1 MTGPAASGA
10 TQTAIP
16 SALPVR
22 WSIRFALVWIVLL
35 LAWELVI
42 RAGWYSGLF
51 LPAPS
56 KIAASLGSMTADG
69 TLVTHLTFTLTRIMG
84 GLLVGATVGVLLGLL
99 MGMSRRVRRL
109 FDPIVAAL
117 HPIPRLAFFPLL
129 IVLFGIGEVSKLA
142 AVALG
147 AFFPMLLNTVA
158 GVRGMNP
165 VHLELARSY
174 GATRRQ
180 MFTLVLL
187 PGSMPL
193 MLTGLRLSANVAF
206 HATIGVEM
214 VGSRTGI
221 GSLLW
226 LSWQTFRIDQLF
238 ATLTVIATIGIGL
251 ATIIRWITLRGA
263 PWMAERPL
271 TA

>member
-1 MTGPAASGA
+1 MPASGT

-22 WSIRFALVWIVLL
+22 WSVRFAVVWVLL
-35 LAWELVI
+35 LAAWELVV
-42 RAGWYSGLF
+42 RAGLYSGLF

-56 KIAASLGSMTADG
+56 RIASSLGGMIADG
-69 TLVTHLTFTLTRIMG
+69 TLMMHLGFTLTRIAG
-84 GLLVGATVGVLLGLL
+84 GLLAGASVGVLLGLL
-99 MGMSRRVRRL
+99 MGMSRRARRL

-174 GATRRQ
+174 GATRGQ
-180 MFTLVLL
+180 MFTRVLL

-226 LSWQTFRIDQLF
+226 LSWQTFRIDQLY
-238 ATLTVIATIGIGL
+238 ATLTVIAAIGIGL
-251 ATIIRWITLRGA
+251 ATIIRWVTVRGA
-263 PWMAERPL
+263 PWLAERPA

>member
-1 MTGPAASGA
+1 MRLAAAGTSQAAVPAAA
-10 TQTAIP
+10 PA
-16 SALPVR
+16 R
-22 WSIRFALVWIVLL
+22 WSYRFFLVWVVLL
-35 LAWELVI
+35 VIWEFAV
-42 RAGWYSGLF
+42 RAGLYSGLF

-56 KIAASLGSMTADG
+56 VIARSLAEMAGSGM
-69 TLVTHLTFTLTRIMG
+69 LMTHLSVTIARILL
-84 GLLVGATVGVLLGLL
+84 GLLGGAVIGVMLGLL
-99 MGMSRRVRRL
+99 MGMSTRARRL

-129 IVLFGIGEVSKLA
+129 IVLFGIGEVSKMA
-142 AVALG
+142 AVSLG

-180 MFTLVLL
+180 MFLLVLL
-187 PGSMPL
+187 PGSLPL

-214 VGSRTGI
+214 VGSRVGI

-226 LSWQTFRIDQLF
+226 LSWQTFRIDQLY
-238 ATLTVIATIGIGL
+238 ATLVIIATIGIGL
-251 ATIIRWITLRGA
+251 ATIIRWLTSRGA
-263 PWMAERPL
+263 PWLAER
-271 TA
+271 TAAG

>member
-1 MTGPAASGA
+1 MQS
-10 TQTAIP
+10 AIP
-16 SALPVR
+16 SALPVG
-22 WSIRFALVWIVLL
+22 WSIRFALVGAVLL
-35 LAWELVI
+35 ATWELVVQT
-42 RAGWYSGLF
+42 GLYSGLF

-56 KIAASLGSMTADG
+56 HIAASLGSMAAAG
-69 TLVTHLTFTLTRIMG
+69 TLWAHLGVTLTRILLG
-84 GLLVGATVGVLLGLL
+84 LVGGATIGVLLGLA
-99 MGMSRRVRRL
+99 MGMSRRLRRV

-142 AVALG
+142 AVSIG

-165 VHLELARSY
+165 VHLELARSF
-174 GATRRQ
+174 GATRQQ
-180 MFTLVLL
+180 MFMRVLL

-226 LSWQTFRIDQLF
+226 LSWQTFRIDQLY
-238 ATLTVIATIGIGL
+238 ATLTLIATIGIGL
-251 ATIIRWITLRGA
+251 ATIIRWITVRGA
-263 PWMAERPL
+263 PWLAERP
-271 TA
+271 AAV